1 MMIKQQLSLFNYWFI
16 TLPPEEDLPPLEG
29 ALLLEDGD
37 EEEEE
42 PEPTDELLGVDQ
54 LDEEEGDSKVLEG
67 DALLEVLLILSAL
80 IISDEVLG

>member
-1 MMIKQQLSLFNYWFI
+1 MIKQQLSLFNYWFI

-37 EEEEE
+37 EEEE

-80 IISDEVLG
+80 LISDEVLG

>member
-37 EEEEE
+37 EED

-54 LDEEEGDSKVLEG
+54 LDEEEGESKVLEG
-67 DALLEVLLILSAL
+67 DALLVVLLILSAL
-80 IISDEVLG
+80 LISDEVLG

>member
-29 ALLLEDGD
+29 ALPLEDGD
-37 EEEEE
+37 EEEE

-80 IISDEVLG
+80 LISDEVLG

>member
-1 MMIKQQLSLFNYWFI
+1 MMLKQQLSLFNYWFI

-37 EEEEE
+37 EEEE

-80 IISDEVLG
+80 LISDEVLG

>member
-1 MMIKQQLSLFNYWFI
+1 V
-16 TLPPEEDLPPLEG
+16 DLPPLEG

-37 EEEEE
+37 EEEE

-80 IISDEVLG
+80 LISDEVLG

>member
-1 MMIKQQLSLFNYWFI
+1 MIKQQLSLFNYWFI

-80 IISDEVLG
+80 LISDEVLG

>member
-37 EEEEE
+37 EEEE

-80 IISDEVLG
+80 LISDEVLG